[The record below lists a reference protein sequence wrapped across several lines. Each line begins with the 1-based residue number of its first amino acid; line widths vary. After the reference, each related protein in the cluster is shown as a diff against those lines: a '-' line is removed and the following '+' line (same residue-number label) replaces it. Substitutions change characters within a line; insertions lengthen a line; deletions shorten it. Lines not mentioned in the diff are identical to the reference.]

1 MIFISEIG
9 LNHYGNFGLL
19 PELIRQA
26 AQTGA
31 DIAKFQLGWR
41 SGEGEINQLKEEQ
54 LSMICSSCDYY
65 GIEPMFSI
73 FTKEAYELAK
83 GYNFN
88 RYKIASRTVVDDPA
102 LVEEILSEGKETFI
116 SLGFW
121 KEKRFPFTKFNNV
134 RHLFCV
140 SSYPSVI
147 DTYFPKQFVG
157 SGYAG
162 YSDHFRIETALL
174 AISRGQVIEK
184 HFTLDKS
191 DTTIKIC

>member
-1 MIFISEIG
+1 MIFIAEIG
-9 LNHYGNFGLL
+9 LNHNGNFGLL

-41 SGEGEINQLKEEQ
+41 SGEDEINKQEEQ
-54 LSMICSSCDYY
+54 LNMICSSCDYY

-83 GYNFN
+83 SYDFN

-121 KEKRFPFTKFNNV
+121 KERHFPFTNYNNV
-134 RHLFCV
+134 RHLLYFFI
-140 SSYPSVI
+140 SLFAPSN
-147 DTYFPKQFVG
+147 T
-157 SGYAG
+157 
-162 YSDHFRIETALL
+162 
-174 AISRGQVIEK
+174 
-184 HFTLDKS
+184 
-191 DTTIKIC
+191 